1 MTILNCKYDFV
12 NLTVK
17 KPITIRITI
26 QVISGVIVLCPI
38 NSFINSGYI
47 FVVGT
52 FLFSVALQFW
62 ALFSN
67 QWIEIVILSSN
78 ESSLGN

>member
-1 MTILNCKYDFV
+1 MTILNGKYDFV
-12 NLTVK
+12 NLTVQ
-17 KPITIRITI
+17 KPIFTIR
-26 QVISGVIVLCPI
+26 VISGVIVLCRI

-67 QWIEIVILSSN
+67 QWIEIVILPSN